1 MIKPNEIPIVAFCF
15 AVLIALLIRHR
26 FIKKRSER
34 KEREKQV
41 AERLLWEENRK
52 VALHN
57 EELIKSL
64 NPTLTAPEE
73 IDRYIR
79 LNRHNFPSEEIWDGL
94 LPNMI
99 KDLLAIGW
107 TINEKIYTKDSFG
120 TYQMHISSD
129 NEQRRLNAYSVFAR
143 YLWLYDCLLDNPNYI
158 ATNRSLLVTE
168 TEVNVIKPKDSQNF
182 LLIELDIY
190 EDLDFDRYSI
200 IQCLEVIRQK
210 LPEIMGV
217 NELEI
222 ETFITTDSNFLEQEY
237 PLIGMK
243 FKGDI
248 EKFSSDEIE
257 DKIFEWMEKNGN
269 AKQLL
274 AESVFN

>member
-1 MIKPNEIPIVAFCF
+1 MITPNEIPIVAFCF

-79 LNRHNFPSEEIWDGL
+79 L
-94 LPNMI
+94 

-182 LLIELDIY
+182 LLIEPDIY